1 MAPNYTKKKRG
12 ESSPFLNT
20 AVCRAFSFCFL
31 FGNAII
37 KETNVRGNDKWVSKK
52 MFILINTAK

>member
-1 MAPNYTKKKRG
+1 MPG
-12 ESSPFLNT
+12 
-20 AVCRAFSFCFL
+20 L
-31 FGNAII
+31 FYFHAII